1 MLITLLLYAALG
13 GAYLLVIP
21 FLTFMYLKKRWH
33 YASSIERMLM
43 YFFVFMFFPGMLI
56 LSLFL
61 NFRPEKRQLQS

>member
-21 FLTFMYLKKRWH
+21 FLTFMYLKKRW
-33 YASSIERMLM
+33 YDASSIERLLM

-56 LSLFL
+56 WSLFL
-61 NFRPEKRQLQS
+61 NFRPEKRQLQN

>member
-1 MLITLLLYAALG
+1 MLITLLLYASLG

-21 FLTFMYLKKRWH
+21 FLTFMYLKKRW
-33 YASSIERMLM
+33 YDASSIERVLM

-61 NFRPEKRQLQS
+61 NFRPQKRQLQS